1 MRLFSTAVSALIIGL
16 LAPSGARADGCSTID
31 AMIETHFV
39 FPPDQQCMAESPFG
53 LCTVGTID
61 SGPFA
66 GTTRFTVKTLT
77 SHPQS
82 GDVLRYTGVLVI
94 TTTSGSTV
102 TIHDRGVL
110 FTMTGRFFEFEQ
122 VLRGTGSFMH
132 AKGKLISQGEQTMNP
147 PGFKGTLAGEVCIRG
162 KHSGQSEHSGAAER
176 TFDDEDS
183 DE

>member
-1 MRLFSTAVSALIIGL
+1 MRLLSTAVSALAISL
-16 LAPSGARADGCSTID
+16 LTPSGARADGCSTID

-39 FPPDQQCMAESPFG
+39 FDQRCMEESPFG
-53 LCTVGTID
+53 LCTEGTID
-61 SGPFA
+61 SGPLA

-77 SHPQS
+77 SHPKS

-102 TIHDRGVL
+102 TIHDRGML
-110 FTMTGRFFEFEQ
+110 FTMTGRFFEFEH
-122 VLRGTGSFMH
+122 VLRGTGTFTH

-162 KHSGQSEHSGAAER
+162 KHSGESEHSGAAER
-176 TFDDEDS
+176 DFDGEDFDE
-183 DE
+183 